1 MRHLAWLRI
10 TLPFVLL
17 VGASAPTHR
26 YALEEAGS
34 TVSAKVSFFGLSSKT
49 ARFPRIAG
57 RIALTPDA
65 LDTVDLDVTVDARA
79 LVSSDT
85 TTTNRLK
92 GPKFFDVEH
101 FPVVHFAGRRMAMTG
116 AQTATVAGEITA
128 RGVTRP
134 AQLAVSFAQAPA
146 HANGREPITLTA
158 RTTIDRRDFGMNSYN
173 MIVGRKVTITITAR
187 MVPG

>member
-1 MRHLAWLRI
+1 MRYLAWLRI
-10 TLPFVLL
+10 AAPLVLL
-17 VGASAPTHR
+17 VGATAPTHR

-34 TVSAKVSFFGLSSKT
+34 NVRAKVSFFGLSSKT
-49 ARFPRIAG
+49 AQFPRISG

-65 LDTVDLDVTVDARA
+65 LDTIDLDVTMDARA

-85 TTTNRLK
+85 TTTGRLK

-101 FPVVHFAGRRMAMTG
+101 HPTVRFAGRRMVMTG

-134 AQLAVSFAQAPA
+134 AQLAVSFAQPPA

-158 RTTIDRRDFGMNSYN
+158 RTTIDRREFGMTSYN

>member
-1 MRHLAWLRI
+1 MHRLAWLKI
-10 TLPFVLL
+10 AAPFLLL
-17 VGASAPTHR
+17 VGATSPTHH

-34 TVSAKVSFFGLSSKT
+34 NVRAKVSFFGLASKT
-49 ARFPRIAG
+49 AHFPRIAG
-57 RIALTPDA
+57 RIVLTPDA
-65 LDTVDLDVTVDARA
+65 LDSIELDVTVDARA

-85 TTTNRLK
+85 VTTGRLK
-92 GPKFFDVEH
+92 GPKFFDVENY
-101 FPVVHFAGRRMAMTG
+101 PTVRFAGRRMVMTG

-134 AQLAVSFAQAPA
+134 AQLAVSFAQPPV

-158 RTTIDRRDFGMNSYN
+158 RTTIDRREFGMNSYN
-173 MIVGRKVTITITAR
+173 MIVGRKVAITITAR

>member
-1 MRHLAWLRI
+1 MRHLVSLRI
-10 TLPFVLL
+10 APLFVLL
-17 VGASAPTHR
+17 IGAAAPTHR

-34 TVSAKVSFFGLSSKT
+34 NVRAKVSFFGLSSKT
-49 ARFPRIAG
+49 AQFPRISG
-57 RIALTPDA
+57 RIVLAPDA
-65 LDTVDLDVTVDARA
+65 LEAIDLDVTVDARA
-79 LVSSDT
+79 LVSTDSVT
-85 TTTNRLK
+85 TGRLK
-92 GPKFFDVEH
+92 GPKFFDVEKY
-101 FPVVHFAGRRMAMTG
+101 PTVRFAGRQMAMTG

-134 AQLAVSFAQAPA
+134 AQLAVSFAQPPA

-158 RTTIDRRDFGMNSYN
+158 RTTIDRREFGMNSYS